1 MKYRKKPVVIEAIR
15 FTYSTLGILDL
26 KNFCGD
32 MVGEVVK
39 EKRPDAK
46 AEVQIFT
53 LEDGKNLKAK
63 HVATEGDYI
72 VKGVMG
78 EFYAVKPD
86 VFEATYEIECET

>member
-1 MKYRKKPVVIEAIR
+1 MTKKYRKRPVIVEAIR

-26 KNFCGD
+26 KKFCGEA
-32 MVGEVVK
+32 VGDIVK
-39 EKRPDAK
+39 TPDAK

-72 VKGVMG
+72 IKGVNG
-78 EFYAVKPD
+78 EFYPIKEKI
-86 VFEATYEIECET
+86 FKETYELVEG